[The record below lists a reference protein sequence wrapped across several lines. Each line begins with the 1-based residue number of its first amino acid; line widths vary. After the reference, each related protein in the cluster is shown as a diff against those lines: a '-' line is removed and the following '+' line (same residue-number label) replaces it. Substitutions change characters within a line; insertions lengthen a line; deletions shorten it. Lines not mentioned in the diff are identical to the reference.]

1 MANMVYI
8 SLSAKTPTTKS
19 FVLIK
24 IGFDEHLG
32 CLIIKR
38 SAESYLEDW
47 KSLLDYVLP
56 VIGIGKGYI
65 IHDKLHI
72 TPLSGL
78 IISLDLDIF
87 SFLSEVLSVLW

>member
-1 MANMVYI
+1 MMANMIYI
-8 SLSAKTPTTKS
+8 ALSAKTSTTKS

-24 IGFDEHLG
+24 SFGFDEHLG

-65 IHDKLHI
+65 IHDKLPI

-78 IISLDLDIF
+78 IVSLAD
-87 SFLSEVLSVLW
+87 